1 GPVPA
6 GGVLLHA
13 AARNVRTRTPIGIG
27 RRSVNTGPPRC
38 ERRRA
43 LWPWKRKNRA
53 NRLMPS
59 PAGALHLKHAHGE
72 RPTPARNTY
81 CIAYPGMVV
90 LREGQLADW
99 IARAK
104 VEMFSPVTHCR
115 PRVIGRA
122 GLSQNLDKHLF
133 TVYHVAGS
141 RRIPH
146 APVRRRRFRLASGA
160 RKEGGQ
166 AIGSQRLQHEDVVYT
181 GRGRLERA
189 IRRAAGVPNV
199 VLLVWIDA
207 ATREVPQH
215 RSTLWGFHLQ
225 HRGAG
230 I

>member
-81 CIAYPGMVV
+81 FIAYPGRVV
-90 LREGQLADW
+90 LREGQLGDW

-115 PRVIGRA
+115 PT
-122 GLSQNLDKHLF
+122 F
-133 TVYHVAGS
+133 
-141 RRIPH
+141 IP
-146 APVRRRRFRLASGA
+146 
-160 RKEGGQ
+160 
-166 AIGSQRLQHEDVVYT
+166 QRT
-181 GRGRLERA
+181 C
-189 IRRAAGVPNV
+189 GVPQNPVENLRGGYRIRGVADAPRPRSSLRDSRLLSARGWEV
-199 VLLVWIDA
+199 VASLGL
-207 ATREVPQH
+207 
-215 RSTLWGFHLQ
+215 
-225 HRGAG
+225 
-230 I
+230 